1 MEWYQLSALA
11 ALGIC
16 LFVCLLHVLRL
27 IRKGIPVEFA
37 RHNENNGEAVLYAF
51 TGAMSPKRKESAFL
65 HTPTYT
71 AGLIY
76 HMGTFLSFFLFFFI
90 LAKIYPQGIIAV
102 LLVVFLSA
110 SSLSGIAILIKRIL
124 KKELRL
130 LSNPDDFISNLLV
143 TFFQLITLVVLVYSG
158 IMQHTDSNLL
168 QSSRLNVL
176 PSYSPTV
183 LQSYSLT
190 VLPSYYLLFTLLLLY
205 VPVGKLRHMVYFF
218 AARYHLGLFYGR
230 RGVWPAG
237 KTKN

>member
-16 LFVCLLHVLRL
+16 LFVCLLHVVRL
-27 IRKGIPVEFA
+27 IRKGIPVDFA
-37 RHNENNGEAVLYAF
+37 RHNKNNGEAVLYAF

-65 HTPTYT
+65 HLPTYT

-76 HMGTFLSFFLFFFI
+76 HMGTFLAFFLFFFI
-90 LAKIYPQGIIAV
+90 LAKVYPQGIIAV
-102 LLVVFLSA
+102 ILVVFLSA
-110 SSLSGIAILIKRIL
+110 SSLSGIAILIKRIM

-143 TFFQLITLVVLVYSG
+143 TLFQILTLIVMIVFG
-158 IMQHTDSNLL
+158 IL
-168 QSSRLNVL
+168 QSTDNAFQT
-176 PSYSPTV
+176 SYGLTV
-183 LQSYSLT
+183 LQ
-190 VLPSYYLLFTLLLLY
+190 SYYLLFTLMLLY